1 MAAEIQTVVPGEQTA
16 AASAARAGEA
26 PCTITAPRATS
37 RLRMA
42 FRLLALAARMDMM
55 WLLRDTRSCLLVMA
69 TDLIGTVSGIAGV
82 VLMSARFGGIGGMT
96 EDQVLFLL
104 GYATCIDGLFMLF
117 FGMTNNGMI
126 SRVIGRGQFDHML
139 IQPVSLP
146 VQIFCTGFIPFTGSS
161 VLLGGVTVT
170 AIAANRIGLSANPL
184 WIPAMVGSLFASLGL
199 ILAFSFLIGSSAFWA
214 PVAAEEV
221 CMSAVG
227 FFDATKRFPLGGL
240 PVPLQLLYCTVL
252 PAGLVAWLPA
262 SRILGLPAAGLTT
275 FFLVLAALLVG
286 SAATLVFRKG
296 LRHYAKYG
304 STRYTDHAHRR

>member
-1 MAAEIQTVVPGEQTA
+1 MEAELRQKQNPHPA
-16 AASAARAGEA
+16 HPAG
-26 PCTITAPRATS
+26 TS
-37 RLRMA
+37 CPSCGTSSIRMA

-55 WLLRDTRSCLLVMA
+55 WLLRDTRSCLLVMT

-82 VLMSARFGGIGGMT
+82 LLMAARFGGIGGMT
-96 EDQVLFLL
+96 QDHVLFLL

-117 FGMTNNGMI
+117 FGMNNNGMI

-139 IQPVSLP
+139 IQPVPLP
-146 VQIFCTGFIPFTGSS
+146 LQIFCTGFIPFTGSS
-161 VLLGGVTVT
+161 VLLGGAAVT
-170 AIAANRIGLSANPL
+170 AIAAHRIGLASNPL
-184 WIPAMVGSLFASLGL
+184 WVPAMIGSLFASLGL

-214 PVAAEEV
+214 PVAAEEI

-240 PVPLQLLYCTVL
+240 PLPLQLVYCTVL

-262 SRILGLPAAGLTT
+262 ARILGLPAAGLTT
-275 FFLVLAALLVG
+275 FFLVLAALFVG

-304 STRYTDHAHRR
+304 SNRYTDHAHRR